1 MLALASL
8 MSAALPIAAQAPL
21 AAYRIED
28 DGVPRSLTGVP
39 GDPQRGRAVVANR
52 QLGTCLL
59 CHRAP
64 IPEERFQGDIGPDL
78 AGVGA
83 RLGEAQLRLRVIDA
97 SRLNPA
103 TVMPSYYV
111 IDGLDRVGRSWRG
124 KPVLEAQAIED
135 VVAYLATLRP

>member
-1 MLALASL
+1 MMAVAPAL
-8 MSAALPIAAQAPL
+8 AQAPL
-21 AAYRIED
+21 AAFRVEG
-28 DGVPRSLTGVP
+28 DGVPQSLTGVP
-39 GDPQRGRAVVANR
+39 GDPERGRAIVASR
-52 QLGTCLL
+52 LGTCLL

-83 RLGEAQLRLRVIDA
+83 RLSAAQLRLRLIDA

-111 IDGLDRVGRSWRG
+111 IDGLDRVGRPWRG